1 MKPTV
6 CFALL
11 AAMTATA
18 HADNY
23 APKVGQPHRAFV
35 LPDIETGKP
44 VSLKDY
50 RGKKV
55 LLFHFASW

>member
-1 MKPTV
+1 MLAVGLWT
-6 CFALL
+6 AL
-11 AAMTATA
+11 AIPAMA
-18 HADNY
+18 ADNY
-23 APKVGQPHRAFV
+23 RPKVGEPHRAFV
-35 LPDIETGKP
+35 LPNIDTGKA

>member
-1 MKPTV
+1 MKHFV
-6 CFALL
+6 LLSLL
-11 AAMTATA
+11 ASPLLG
-18 HADNY
+18 ADNY
-23 APKVGQPHRAFV
+23 TPKVGQPHPEFV
-35 LPDIETGKP
+35 FPNIETGKA